1 MSSAEIVRW
10 ERIRAKGRVRFVIFR
25 SLTGIGLWLAFCALA
40 HFYIHLPLTA
50 SFIAFTCAFFVV
62 GSILSAFL
70 QWVVFDWVVGLGH
83 WFNKFGLRG
92 KMFV

>member
-1 MSSAEIVRW
+1 MGADSRQ
-10 ERIRAKGRVRFVIFR
+10 RKGAFRDISVAYRV
-25 SLTGIGLWLAFCALA
+25 GLWLAFCALA